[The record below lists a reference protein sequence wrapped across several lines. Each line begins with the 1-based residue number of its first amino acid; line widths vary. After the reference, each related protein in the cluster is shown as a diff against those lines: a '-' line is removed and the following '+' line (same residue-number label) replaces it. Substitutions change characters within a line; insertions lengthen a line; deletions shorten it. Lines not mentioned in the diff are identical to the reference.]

1 MRQADQLSEFVRTA
15 LSDGRS
21 RADISAA
28 MTQAGWSVGEAT
40 SAMDGWAESSFS
52 TPVPRPRP
60 YVSAREVFLYGLM
73 FVALSMT
80 TIYLAQLGMALID
93 LWMQADPV
101 IDTNNYYYN
110 GNYLMSQI
118 RWAIAVLVVFL
129 PVFVFLN
136 IRTERTARADP
147 AKRRSL
153 VRKWFV
159 SIALFVSLVVILG
172 NLIYTIYALLNGE
185 LTPQFLAKAG
195 LVAVIA
201 LIVIFNFRDE
211 MKDRAVATV

>member
-1 MRQADQLSEFVRTA
+1 
-15 LSDGRS
+15 
-21 RADISAA
+21 
-28 MTQAGWSVGEAT
+28 MT
-40 SAMDGWAESSFS
+40 DN
-52 TPVPRPRP
+52 
-60 YVSAREVFLYGLM
+60 
-73 FVALSMT
+73 
-80 TIYLAQLGMALID
+80 D
-93 LWMQADPV
+93 
-101 IDTNNYYYN
+101 NYYYN